1 VSDRWSTAY
10 VAVSVA
16 LGESLEDTVASLGSS
31 AIARDAVSLEPR
43 CASLV
48 ATLQSSAAGS
58 SESRARRAQ
67 ALAEVLA
74 ETALGILGT
83 ALT

>member
-1 VSDRWSTAY
+1 

-16 LGESLEDTVASLGSS
+16 LGESLQAAVASLGSS
-31 AIARDAVSLEPR
+31 AGARDAVTVERQPR

-48 ATLQSSAAGS
+48 ATLQSSGAG
-58 SESRARRAQ
+58 SRARRAQ

-74 ETALGILGT
+74 ETALGVQET
-83 ALT
+83 ALA